1 MLSDDVVEI
10 ECEPSS
16 DDDDQRGAALT
27 RRASQSDEDVVTA
40 EKATSSKLV
49 TLPICAHE
57 SEARYMSTCNCGRAQ
72 RLRSDPFTAKTG
84 NYDFYAGLDDD
95 DMAFTCCRVPA
106 VAGVYAFPLYNQAM
120 LAKVHQ
126 STGAIDNNVQ
136 WTHGWCAQYRCCIYC
151 ILQLLKCLYPI
162 IRRVTTA
169 FTKTIARTSNDQWP
183 NRFVCQHHKQS

>member
-1 MLSDDVVEI
+1 VLPDDVVEI

-16 DDDDQRGAALT
+16 DDDDQRDVTLT
-27 RRASQSDEDVVTA
+27 RRTSQSDKDVVTV
-40 EKATSSKLV
+40 EKPGLSKDV

-57 SEARYMSTCNCGRAQ
+57 SEARYMSTCNCGRSQ

-84 NYDFYAGLDDD
+84 NYDFYVGLDDD

-126 STGAIDNNVQ
+126 SMVAIDNNVQ
-136 WTHGWCAQYRCCIYC
+136 WAHGWCA
-151 ILQLLKCLYPI
+151 
-162 IRRVTTA
+162 
-169 FTKTIARTSNDQWP
+169 
-183 NRFVCQHHKQS
+183 